1 MMKKLI
7 TSVLLALTV
16 TSTANAQTATL
27 NHFYHKGDVWENGGT
42 WRVTTYCYECNDP
55 AGLQSKSG
63 KKLKYGYVAMNG
75 VPMGT
80 LISIDGEV
88 FEVADRCGI
97 DGTVDIFIENNSGYC
112 QCDLLEYKK
121 IYIKQ

>member
-1 MMKKLI
+1 
-7 TSVLLALTV
+7 
-16 TSTANAQTATL
+16 
-27 NHFYHKGDVWENGGT
+27 
-42 WRVTTYCYECNDP
+42 
-55 AGLQSKSG
+55 
-63 KKLKYGYVAMNG
+63 MNG

-112 QCDLLEYKK
+112 QCDLLDYKT
-121 IYIKQ
+121 IYIQK